1 MSAPQT
7 GVVVPIGSGG
17 FSPARGRPSA
27 RACWRC
33 HARELGEL
41 EPVRHLITSQAKL
54 LKWFDTAWPGER
66 FTYHVGN
73 LAADRAAETSQLS
86 PTDREEIDRIAQ
98 LIMAA
103 VAHGWLMPAQRRRPD
118 GHVDYIAIRV
128 KAQRTGNNG
137 EARWA

>member
-1 MSAPQT
+1 MSAHPT
-7 GVVVPIGSGG
+7 GVVPISSGG
-17 FSPARGRPSA
+17 FSPAR
-27 RACWRC
+27 
-33 HARELGEL
+33 ELRGPA
-41 EPVRHLITSQAKL
+41 PVRSLITSQSKL

-73 LAADRAAETSQLS
+73 LAADRASETSRLS
-86 PTDREEIDRIAQ
+86 AADREELDRIAQ

-103 VAHGWLMPAQRRRPD
+103 VAEGWLMPAQRRRPD

-128 KAQRTGNNG
+128 KVQRTRNNG